1 MKKTIAIK
9 SKKMLVENSLK
20 IGDIDYEKKLR
31 KRIVDLSRARDLAQT
46 ALNTAEENEQVD
58 LAAKLKTKID
68 ELNDLLATYNA
79 DSIDNDADNEVD
91 GDANAE
97 DERDTDSENEGDEE
111 EEVDGGRES
120 NKKDK
125 DSEKDLEDEDGSEDD
140 SDAGEDGEDSEED
153 SDSEFNDG
161 QDGDDEAEN
170 DQEDQNQSG
179 REQDEGQEEE
189 GQKSDDEQDPSE
201 DEDNEEEDNKSSRGD
216 GDPAPEEPKETTD
229 SQKNSKSN
237 SSNSNDSQEQERD
250 NSEESDGTQDD
261 AAEQEDSEDDN
272 SNSDSQSKDKS
283 NDADSDSSNDEDDSE
298 ETESEESESQDDDS
312 DGESAQSETKPSL
325 DQDDD
330 NDSNSNS
337 NPEFENPFADNED
350 IPSGLST
357 GGNGDQPRE
366 ATTDET
372 IELLKTLKGEG
383 RKGAID
389 ALKDLIAKR
398 ESGNANESFRST
410 SKKSLTEAIKGVRD
424 MTDDEFGDYIN
435 GVYDLIDQVTPVNYV
450 DDIEDRKQKIGKWS
464 QDPTVAQEI
473 QAEDNLEL
481 QKDYQ
486 QKKARDAAK
495 ARYSSMGSLQ
505 DFQMDF
511 YAAINN
517 QIETIRQE
525 YQSYDEINVEYES
538 EDAIMKADL
547 EKELPAEAIP
557 IVDVYFDVSGSWD
570 DDDIKL
576 GEAAVA
582 SVKVFEDQGE
592 LVMNIFYFSNGVDNV
607 SLEHCRQIYGTGT
620 IAWPDIL
627 QNIKAT
633 KAKNVLIMT
642 DNDFEILNDPGHFGG
657 RYGPIK
663 NGSVAVEG
671 CVWYLWKNGQSSPS
685 CIKKLNGRQGTYQ
698 YSFNA

>member
-1 MKKTIAIK
+1 MKKTITIK
-9 SKKMLVENSLK
+9 SKKLLVESSLK
-20 IGDIDYEKKLR
+20 IGDVDYEKKLR

-46 ALNTAEENEQVD
+46 ALNTAEENEQAD
-58 LAAKLKTKID
+58 LAAKLKTKIN
-68 ELNDLLATYNA
+68 ELDDLLATYNA
-79 DSIDNDADNEVD
+79 DSVDTEDETDGKGAATSEEDRDADS
-91 GDANAE
+91 GD
-97 DERDTDSENEGDEE
+97 DEQYG
-111 EEVDGGRES
+111 
-120 NKKDK
+120 K
-125 DSEKDLEDEDGSEDD
+125 
-140 SDAGEDGEDSEED
+140 DSEED
-153 SDSEFNDG
+153 SDSDDETEDADETDNGSGKKKDTDSDDS
-161 QDGDDEAEN
+161 DGDGNGDPEESDEEDESTESESKKEDN
-170 DQEDQNQSG
+170 DSGEDGKGDPGTSKKKNN
-179 REQDEGQEEE
+179 
-189 GQKSDDEQDPSE
+189 SDDGDSADENGNDDPDAQKDDGDTGDSDRDDGDSDGE
-201 DEDNEEEDNKSSRGD
+201 DEDESSDSDEDSGSSKSKGSKSKKSDAGDTDSD
-216 GDPAPEEPKETTD
+216 GD
-229 SQKNSKSN
+229 
-237 SSNSNDSQEQERD
+237 
-250 NSEESDGTQDD
+250 
-261 AAEQEDSEDDN
+261 DSEDDGDSEN
-272 SNSDSQSKDKS
+272 DSQ
-283 NDADSDSSNDEDDSE
+283 N
-298 ETESEESESQDDDS
+298 QS
-312 DGESAQSETKPSL
+312 DGQSAQSKTKPSL
-325 DQDDD
+325 DP
-330 NDSNSNS
+330 NDSNNSNS
-337 NPEFENPFADNED
+337 NAQPEFKNPFADEED
-350 IPSGLST
+350 IPSGLGSMNMDGT
-357 GGNGDQPRE
+357 PPRD

-398 ESGNANESFRST
+398 ENGNANESFQST

-450 DDIEDRKQKIGKWS
+450 DDIEDRKQKIGRWS
-464 QDPTVAQEI
+464 QDPLVAQEL
-473 QAEDNLEL
+473 QAEDSLEI

-486 QKKARDAAK
+486 QKKARAAAK

-511 YAAINN
+511 YSAINN

-557 IVDVYFDVSGSWD
+557 IVDVYFDVSGSWGNN
-570 DDDIKL
+570 DIKL

-592 LVMNIFYFSNGVDNV
+592 LVMNIFYFSNGVDNI
-607 SLEHCRQIYGTGT
+607 SLEHCRATYGTGT
-620 IAWPDIL
+620 LAWPDIL

-633 KAKNVLIMT
+633 GAKNVLIMT
-642 DNDFEILNDPGHFGG
+642 DNDFETLDSPSHYGG
-657 RYGPIK
+657 KYGPSK
-663 NGSVAVEG
+663 NGSIAVEG